1 MPLLVRSLLIWLMV
15 LALPGHGLAASVM
28 QHCAPADPPVH
39 SAATVAWSM
48 HGHGHAHA
56 LGLQEHDLA
65 QAAHG
70 SEGLTTDGTN
80 LAQGKSAEGAGQC
93 NACAACCPAIG
104 MPPSVSP
111 IPTPPTETRTLP
123 LPFMEVESFVPGG
136 LDRPPRTPL
145 A

>member
-1 MPLLVRSLLIWLMV
+1 LLVRSLLIWLMV
-15 LALPGHGLAASVM
+15 LVLPGHGLAASVM

-48 HGHGHAHA
+48 DGTDHVHA
-56 LGLQEHDLA
+56 LELPEHDPA
-65 QAAHG
+65 RAVHG
-70 SEGLTTDGTN
+70 SEVLATDGMN
-80 LAQGKSAEGAGQC
+80 FAHGESAEGAGQC

-111 IPTPPTETRTLP
+111 IPTPPAETRTLQ